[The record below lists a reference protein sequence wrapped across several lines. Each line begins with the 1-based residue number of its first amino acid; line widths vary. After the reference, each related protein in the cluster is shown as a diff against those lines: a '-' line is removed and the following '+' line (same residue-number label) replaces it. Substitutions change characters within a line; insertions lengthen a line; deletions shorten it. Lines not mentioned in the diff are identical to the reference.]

1 MAKKKAKKKKKVA
14 KKKAKK
20 KATKK
25 KAKKKAK
32 KKKRQRSNLVKSPLV
47 LIAMDSG
54 GLPVKAGCFSRNQLR
69 QVMRKWKVFSL

>member
-1 MAKKKAKKKKKVA
+1 MAKKKKAKKKKAKKKV

-20 KATKK
+20 KTKK
-25 KAKKKAK
+25 KK
-32 KKKRQRSNLVKSPLV
+32 QCSNLVKSPLV
-47 LIAMDSG
+47 LMAMDFG

>member
-1 MAKKKAKKKKKVA
+1 MAKKKAKKKKA
-14 KKKAKK
+14 KKKAKKKVKK

-25 KAKKKAK
+25 KAKKKK
-32 KKKRQRSNLVKSPLV
+32 RRQRSNLVKSPLV
-47 LIAMDSG
+47 LIAMDFG

>member
-1 MAKKKAKKKKKVA
+1 MAKKKAKKKTA

-20 KATKK
+20 KVKK

-32 KKKRQRSNLVKSPLV
+32 KKRQRSNLVESPLV
-47 LIAMDSG
+47 LIAMDFG

>member
-1 MAKKKAKKKKKVA
+1 MAKKKAKKKKA

-20 KATKK
+20 KVVKK

-32 KKKRQRSNLVKSPLV
+32 KKKKRQRNNLVKSPLV
-47 LIAMDSG
+47 LMAMDLG
-54 GLPVKAGCFSRNQLR
+54 GLPVKAGCFRRNQLR

>member
-1 MAKKKAKKKKKVA
+1 MAKKKKTKKKKTKKKAKKKV
-14 KKKAKK
+14 
-20 KATKK
+20 KK

-32 KKKRQRSNLVKSPLV
+32 KKKKRQCGNLVKSPLV
-47 LIAMDSG
+47 LMAMDFS